1 MSWILK
7 RFPPYSGIKLS
18 TRVTFAPISTRRRA
32 TAEPMKPSPPV
43 TRTSEAAKMSG
54 SQGTGELYGAGQ
66 KIFYNISRFFWQNR
80 AALPQIHQT
89 AMATGPELSLGI
101 PVYNGSRTIGALV
114 EHTTKIFGSTSFEI
128 VLVNDGSEDDSETV
142 CAQLAEKF
150 PQNVTFVHL
159 SRNFGEHSAVLAG
172 FTRARGRYVAVLDD
186 DSQNP
191 PEEVVRMLD
200 ELKRKNYDVVYG
212 HYIEK
217 KHSWFRNLGSR
228 FNDRIATLMLHKPKE
243 LYLSSFKVINRF
255 LIDEI
260 VKYRGPYPY
269 TDGLIYRVTRNI
281 GQIPVEHRAS
291 PGGSSRYTLR
301 RLIRL
306 WLNMFLNFS
315 IKPLRLSIYVG
326 LFTSCLSLVALIAI
340 VIDRL
345 WITPNVTLG
354 IPTVLGTIVLLAGI
368 QLMILGLV
376 GEYLGRLYLDH
387 TGTPQY
393 VVRYVKG
400 ANPPIDAT
408 K

>member
-1 MSWILK
+1 
-7 RFPPYSGIKLS
+7 
-18 TRVTFAPISTRRRA
+18 
-32 TAEPMKPSPPV
+32 
-43 TRTSEAAKMSG
+43 
-54 SQGTGELYGAGQ
+54 
-66 KIFYNISRFFWQNR
+66 
-80 AALPQIHQT
+80 
-89 AMATGPELSLGI
+89 MATGPELSLVI
-101 PVYNGSRTIGALV
+101 PVYNGSRTIGPLV
-114 EHTTKIFGSTSFEI
+114 EQTAKIFGSTSFEI
-128 VLVNDGSEDDSETV
+128 VLVNDGSEDDSERV
-142 CAQLAEKF
+142 CVKLAEKF

-172 FTRARGRYVAVLDD
+172 FTQARGRYVAVLDD

-228 FNDRIATLMLHKPKE
+228 FNDRIATLMLHKPKD
-243 LYLSSFKVINRF
+243 LYLSSFKVMNRF
-255 LIDEI
+255 LVNEI
-260 VKYRGPYPY
+260 IKYRGPYPY

-281 GQIPVEHRAS
+281 GQIPVEHRVSAS
-291 PGGSSRYTLR
+291 GPSRYTLR
-301 RLIRL
+301 RLVRL

-315 IKPLRLSIYVG
+315 IKPLRISVYVG
-326 LFTSCLSLVALIAI
+326 LLASCLSIVALVAILI
-340 VIDRL
+340 DKL
-345 WITPNVTLG
+345 WITKNVTLG
-354 IPTVLGTIVLLAGI
+354 IPTVLGSIVFFAGV

-393 VVRYVKG
+393 VVRYVRR

>member
-1 MSWILK
+1 
-7 RFPPYSGIKLS
+7 
-18 TRVTFAPISTRRRA
+18 
-32 TAEPMKPSPPV
+32 
-43 TRTSEAAKMSG
+43 
-54 SQGTGELYGAGQ
+54 
-66 KIFYNISRFFWQNR
+66 
-80 AALPQIHQT
+80 
-89 AMATGPELSLGI
+89 MATGPELSLVI
-101 PVYNGSRTIGALV
+101 PVYNGSRTIGPLV
-114 EHTTKIFGSTSFEI
+114 EQTAKIFGSTSFEI
-128 VLVNDGSEDDSETV
+128 VLVNDGSEDDSERV
-142 CAQLAEKF
+142 CVKLAEKF

-172 FTRARGRYVAVLDD
+172 FTQARGRYVAVLDD

-228 FNDRIATLMLHKPKE
+228 FNDRIATLMLHKPKD
-243 LYLSSFKVINRF
+243 LYLSSFKVMNRF
-255 LIDEI
+255 LVNEI
-260 VKYRGPYPY
+260 IKYRGPYPY

-291 PGGSSRYTLR
+291 QSGQSRYTLR
-301 RLIRL
+301 RLVRL

-315 IKPLRLSIYVG
+315 IQPLRISVYVG
-326 LFTSCLSLVALIAI
+326 LLASCLSIVALVAILI
-340 VIDRL
+340 DKL
-345 WITPNVTLG
+345 WITKNVTLG
-354 IPTVLGTIVLLAGI
+354 IPTVLGSIVFFAGV

-393 VVRYVKG
+393 VVRYVRR

>member
-1 MSWILK
+1 M
-7 RFPPYSGIKLS
+7 P
-18 TRVTFAPISTRRRA
+18 
-32 TAEPMKPSPPV
+32 
-43 TRTSEAAKMSG
+43 
-54 SQGTGELYGAGQ
+54 
-66 KIFYNISRFFWQNR
+66 ND
-80 AALPQIHQT
+80 
-89 AMATGPELSLGI
+89 PELSLVI
-101 PVYNGSRTIGALV
+101 PVYNGGRTVGPLV
-114 EHTTKIFGSTSFEI
+114 EHAMKIFGSTSFEI
-128 VLVNDGSEDDSETV
+128 VLVNDGSQDDSEKV
-142 CAQLAEKF
+142 CAELAAKF
-150 PQNVTFVHL
+150 PQCVVFVHL

-172 FTRARGRYVAVLDD
+172 FTQSRGRYIAVLDD
-186 DSQNP
+186 DGQNP

-200 ELKRKNYDVVYG
+200 ELKRKKYDVVYG

-228 FNDRIATLMLHKPKE
+228 FNDRIATLMLHKPRD
-243 LYLSSFKVINRF
+243 LYLSSFKVMNRF
-255 LIDEI
+255 LANEI
-260 VKYRGPYPY
+260 VKYHGPYPY

-291 PGGSSRYTLR
+291 LGGSSRYTLR
-301 RLIRL
+301 RLVRL

-326 LFTSCLSLVALIAI
+326 LLTSCLSIVALIAI

-393 VVRYVKG
+393 VVRYAIRAGSMSSSSPRTNGVE
-400 ANPPIDAT
+400 
-408 K
+408 

>member
-1 MSWILK
+1 MI
-7 RFPPYSGIKLS
+7 
-18 TRVTFAPISTRRRA
+18 
-32 TAEPMKPSPPV
+32 
-43 TRTSEAAKMSG
+43 
-54 SQGTGELYGAGQ
+54 
-66 KIFYNISRFFWQNR
+66 
-80 AALPQIHQT
+80 
-89 AMATGPELSLGI
+89 GPELSLVI
-101 PVYNGSRTIGALV
+101 PVYNGSRTIGPLV
-114 EHTTKIFGSTSFEI
+114 EQTAKIFGSTSFEI
-128 VLVNDGSEDDSETV
+128 VLVNDGSADDSETV

-150 PQNVTFVHL
+150 PQTVTFVHL

-172 FTRARGRYVAVLDD
+172 FTQARGRYVAVLDD
-186 DSQNP
+186 DGQNP
-191 PEEVVRMLD
+191 PEEVIRMLD

-228 FNDRIATLMLHKPKE
+228 FNDRIATLMLHKPKD
-243 LYLSSFKVINRF
+243 LYLSSFKVMNRF
-255 LIDEI
+255 LVNEI
-260 VKYRGPYPY
+260 IKYRGPYPY

-291 PGGSSRYTLR
+291 QSGPSRYTLR
-301 RLIRL
+301 RLVRL

-315 IKPLRLSIYVG
+315 IQPLRISVYVG
-326 LFTSCLSLVALIAI
+326 LFASCLSIVALVAILI
-340 VIDRL
+340 DKL
-345 WITPNVTLG
+345 WITKNATLG
-354 IPTVLGTIVLLAGI
+354 IPTVLGCIVFFACI

-393 VVRYVKG
+393 VVRYVRR

>member
-1 MSWILK
+1 
-7 RFPPYSGIKLS
+7 
-18 TRVTFAPISTRRRA
+18 
-32 TAEPMKPSPPV
+32 
-43 TRTSEAAKMSG
+43 
-54 SQGTGELYGAGQ
+54 
-66 KIFYNISRFFWQNR
+66 
-80 AALPQIHQT
+80 
-89 AMATGPELSLGI
+89 MATGPELSLVI
-101 PVYNGSRTIGALV
+101 PVYNGSRTIGPLV
-114 EHTTKIFGSTSFEI
+114 EQTAKIFGSTSFEI
-128 VLVNDGSEDDSETV
+128 VLVNDGSEDDSERV
-142 CAQLAEKF
+142 CVKLAEKF

-172 FTRARGRYVAVLDD
+172 FTQARGRYVAVLDD

-228 FNDRIATLMLHKPKE
+228 FNDRIATLMLHKPKD
-243 LYLSSFKVINRF
+243 LYLSSFKVMNRF
-255 LIDEI
+255 LVNEI
-260 VKYRGPYPY
+260 IKYRGPYPY

-291 PGGSSRYTLR
+291 ESGQSRYTLR
-301 RLIRL
+301 RLVRL

-315 IKPLRLSIYVG
+315 IQPLRISVYVG
-326 LFTSCLSLVALIAI
+326 LLASCLSIVALVAILI
-340 VIDRL
+340 DKL
-345 WITPNVTLG
+345 WITKNVTLG
-354 IPTVLGTIVLLAGI
+354 IPTVLGSIVFFAGV

-393 VVRYVKG
+393 VVRYVRR

>member
-1 MSWILK
+1 MSEEK
-7 RFPPYSGIKLS
+7 
-18 TRVTFAPISTRRRA
+18 V
-32 TAEPMKPSPPV
+32 
-43 TRTSEAAKMSG
+43 
-54 SQGTGELYGAGQ
+54 
-66 KIFYNISRFFWQNR
+66 
-80 AALPQIHQT
+80 
-89 AMATGPELSLGI
+89 PELSLVI
-101 PVYNGSRTIGALV
+101 PVYNGARTIGQLV
-114 EHTTKIFGSTSFEI
+114 EQIIRVFDSSSVEV

-142 CAQLAEKF
+142 CAGLATKYPET
-150 PQNVTFVHL
+150 VVFVHL
-159 SRNFGEHSAVLAG
+159 SRNFGEHNAVLAG
-172 FTRARGRYVAVLDD
+172 FMQTRGQYIAVLDD
-186 DSQNP
+186 DGQNP
-191 PEEVVRMLD
+191 PEEVKRMLED
-200 ELKRKNYDVVYG
+200 LKRKNYDVVYG

-217 KHSWFRNLGSR
+217 KHSGFRNLGSW
-228 FNDRIATLMLHKPKE
+228 FNDRIATIMLHKPKD
-243 LYLSSFKVINRF
+243 LYLSSFKVMNRF
-255 LIDEI
+255 VVNEI

-281 GQIPVEHRAS
+281 GQLPVEHRIS
-291 PGGSSRYTLR
+291 QSGPSRYTLR

-326 LFTSCLSLVALIAI
+326 LLTSCLSLVALIAI
-340 VIDRL
+340 LIDRL

-376 GEYLGRLYLDH
+376 GEYLGRLYLDQ

-400 ANPPIDAT
+400 RDSGSDAA